1 MDQRMIVEE
10 ELEKLDVLGRRVQES
25 TAMARQDADKYFLH
39 MATVHTTMKESARY
53 SLHGF
58 VEWVADTFR
67 TKNVEG
73 LRFLVRAY
81 IARDLELPVEKF
93 LEAAENVTIFSL
105 ARTKPVAPPPPEP
118 EPAVPNPVTPQ
129 SSNDEPSPVVPI
141 EIAPSPLPPT
151 TLASLPTTPSTPPPP
166 ALQPA
171 VVQVPPTSPPA
182 LHIQIEETTS
192 LRQVDKVPPPSPH
205 PDAELLPSR
214 TKTKQHRRSEPPRT
228 PRPAKKA
235 KVTSR
240 QSKRVTSAKRKQSAV
255 VEVISIDDDDD
266 DDGDEDGDEDYEEPP
281 KRKSDKPAL
290 PASSPTTA
298 TATASA
304 ATTAEATVASPVA
317 DIDSNDRSD
326 GKPSQPTSTT
336 SDLPSKRSKKPRQNT
351 SGATASSSVAGRLHL
366 LTPRKHSNSAQR
378 QQQHKTPAT
387 SEPSVASEQKTEL
400 TDTRVLPPATEP
412 AKARP
417 LLNQLLHDSMGVDD
431 AKMDEASLASVDDL
445 QELTSMVVA
454 SKPWTKWGQRLRSFL
469 PNDTPERQAW
479 NSSLADYF
487 DNHAF
492 TLWHRYF
499 HMDVPND
506 LKAQQDDATSHAQAA
521 LYELAHRL
529 HAMEGDDVF
538 KFLKRAP
545 HPAWPS
551 WLPQPIQLRDLNDDD
566 AVKYLKTQSGRRW
579 PELPLKIALNGQP
592 FKPLFDPLGILT
604 TTPDVAFFKTHNIS
618 PTWAHDLL
626 RRLEADSVYDV
637 SKCAYV
643 GVTMFGESPPQ
654 HLPNQVASAY
664 VWDWKLETVVHRVHE
679 L

>member
-1 MDQRMIVEE
+1 MDQPMIVEE

-81 IARDLELPVEKF
+81 IARDLELPVEEF

-171 VVQVPPTSPPA
+171 VVQVPPTSPPP
-182 LHIQIEETTS
+182 LHIQIEEATS
-192 LRQVDKVPPPSPH
+192 LLQVDKVPPPSPH

-228 PRPAKKA
+228 PP
-235 KVTSR
+235 
-240 QSKRVTSAKRKQSAV
+240 
-255 VEVISIDDDDD
+255 
-266 DDGDEDGDEDYEEPP
+266 
-281 KRKSDKPAL
+281 
-290 PASSPTTA
+290 
-298 TATASA
+298 
-304 ATTAEATVASPVA
+304 SPVA
-317 DIDSNDRSD
+317 DLDSNDRSD

-336 SDLPSKRSKKPRQNT
+336 SDVPSKRSKKPRQNT
-351 SGATASSSVAGRLHL
+351 SGATTASSSVAGRLHL

-400 TDTRVLPPATEP
+400 TDT
-412 AKARP
+412 
-417 LLNQLLHDSMGVDD
+417 
-431 AKMDEASLASVDDL
+431 
-445 QELTSMVVA
+445 
-454 SKPWTKWGQRLRSFL
+454 
-469 PNDTPERQAW
+469 
-479 NSSLADYF
+479 
-487 DNHAF
+487 
-492 TLWHRYF
+492 
-499 HMDVPND
+499 
-506 LKAQQDDATSHAQAA
+506 
-521 LYELAHRL
+521 
-529 HAMEGDDVF
+529 
-538 KFLKRAP
+538 
-545 HPAWPS
+545 
-551 WLPQPIQLRDLNDDD
+551 
-566 AVKYLKTQSGRRW
+566 
-579 PELPLKIALNGQP
+579 
-592 FKPLFDPLGILT
+592 
-604 TTPDVAFFKTHNIS
+604 
-618 PTWAHDLL
+618 
-626 RRLEADSVYDV
+626 
-637 SKCAYV
+637 
-643 GVTMFGESPPQ
+643 
-654 HLPNQVASAY
+654 
-664 VWDWKLETVVHRVHE
+664 
-679 L
+679 